1 MNLSTEFDIDLVRR
15 YDGVGP
21 RYTSYPTAPHFRP
34 QFDDKAT
41 ISAIVESNQ
50 FPIPRALSL
59 YAHIPFCFSPC
70 FYCGCN
76 RLITRDEDRKQAY
89 LDTLLKEIDLI
100 ARHVDDDREV
110 VQLHLGGGT
119 PNSLATHQLARL
131 ISKFSESFR
140 FAPEHEREF
149 SIEID
154 PRNVTASDIG
164 ALREI
169 GFNRISLGIQ
179 DFDPDVQQA
188 INRHQDI
195 GLIADIVAA
204 CRSLGFRSINF
215 DLIYGLPLQNPA
227 GFTKT
232 LETVGRLR
240 PDRIALYSYAHMPE
254 LFKAQ
259 KRIQLQTLP
268 HPAQKLELFRIAV
281 EFLIGQGYVYIGMD
295 HFALPDDELCVAQ
308 RNGDLHRNF
317 MGYTTRK
324 QTDLIGF
331 GVSAISQIADTYS
344 QNAKDLPLWAERIE
358 SGRAATVRGLT
369 TSRDDQI
376 RGEVIQQIMCHGEIH
391 FDTIEQRFNLDFA
404 GYFRHELGGLT
415 DLIQDGLIMCSHEK
429 LEVLPAGRLL
439 LRVIAS
445 RFDAYFNAGK
455 ALPDLIPKAL

>member
-1 MNLSTEFDIDLVRR
+1 MNPGIEFQIDLVRR

-21 RYTSYPTAPHFRP
+21 RYTSYPTAPQFSP
-34 QFDDKAT
+34 QFDDKAY

-59 YAHIPFCFSPC
+59 YAHIPFCCSPC

-76 RLITRDEDRKQAY
+76 RLISRDEDTKQSY

-100 ARHVDDDREV
+100 AQYVDDDREV
-110 VQLHLGGGT
+110 MQLHLGGGT
-119 PNSLATHQLARL
+119 PNSLSTQQLARL
-131 ISKFSESFR
+131 VRKFSESFR
-140 FAPEHEREF
+140 FAPDQEREC

-154 PRNVTASDIG
+154 PRTVTTDYIG

-188 INRHQDI
+188 INRRQEI
-195 GLIADIVAA
+195 GLVTDIVAA
-204 CRSLGFRSINF
+204 CRSAGYRSINF

-227 GFTKT
+227 SFAQT
-232 LETVGRLR
+232 LETVGLLR

-259 KRIQLQTLP
+259 KRIKMQTLP

-331 GVSAISQIADTYS
+331 GVSAISQIADSFS

-358 SGRAATVRGLT
+358 SGRPATVRGLT
-369 TSRDDQI
+369 SIRDDQI
-376 RGEVIQQIMCHGEIH
+376 RAEVIQRIMCHGEVC
-391 FDTIEQRFNLDFA
+391 FEEIEQRYDIDFDD
-404 GYFRHELGGLT
+404 YFRHELDGLT
-415 DLIQDGLIMCSHEK
+415 DLIQDGLVTCSRER

-445 RFDAYFNAGK
+445 RFDAYFNSVK
-455 ALPDLIPKAL
+455 AQPDLLPKAL